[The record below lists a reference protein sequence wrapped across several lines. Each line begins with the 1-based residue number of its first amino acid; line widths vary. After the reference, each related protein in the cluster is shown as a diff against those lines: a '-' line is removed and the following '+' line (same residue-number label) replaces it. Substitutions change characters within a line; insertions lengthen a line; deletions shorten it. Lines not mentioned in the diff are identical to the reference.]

1 MSTHAEEVAAEEQ
14 VADEESPLA
23 DPEFR
28 ERLRELPPSAKLVAK
43 VLEGDAPL
51 SQGELAEESLLPDRT
66 VRYALNRLAD
76 AGLVE
81 SRYSFHDA
89 RKQVYFLS
97 A

>member
-1 MSTHAEEVAAEEQ
+1 MSTTPDDATRQGESE
-14 VADEESPLA
+14 DSPLS

-51 SQGELAEESLLPDRT
+51 SQGQLAEESLLPDRT
-66 VRYALNRLAD
+66 VRYALNRLEECD
-76 AGLVE
+76 LVD

-89 RKQVYFLS
+89 RKQVYYLS
-97 A
+97 H